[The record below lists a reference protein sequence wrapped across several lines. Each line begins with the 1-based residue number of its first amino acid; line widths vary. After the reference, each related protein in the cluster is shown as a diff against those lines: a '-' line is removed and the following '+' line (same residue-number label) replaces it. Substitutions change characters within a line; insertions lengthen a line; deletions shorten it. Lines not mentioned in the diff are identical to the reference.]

1 MTLGLIQMKMV
12 GREHVGVKL
21 DLVDRQRAP
30 KLL

>member
-1 MTLGLIQMKMV
+1 MTLGLIQMKMAAH
-12 GREHVGVKL
+12 EHVSVKL